1 MAIEIKEI
9 NSHRKLKQFV
19 CFAHKLYRNHPYWV
33 PSLVRGEMTTLSA
46 KSNPA
51 FEHCDT
57 LFLMAYVNGRA
68 VGRIAGI
75 INHHYNK
82 QWNKK
87 DARFCWFDTIDDP
100 DVSKSLFLRIEEW
113 ASDLGME
120 RIVGPMGFTTF
131 ERQGMLVYGFEEMPT
146 FAGCYNYPYYS
157 EHLKQLGFEREI
169 QYVEYELVV
178 PKEVPAKIVN
188 ISKLIQERYGV
199 HVVETKK
206 TRDMLPYATQVFR
219 VINASYKPLYGFSTL
234 SEKQIAYFV
243 KRYFN
248 FIKPEY
254 VSAVVDLEDQV
265 LGFQISMPS
274 LSRALMKARGRLF
287 PFGWY
292 HLWKAMR
299 NPERLDTLLTGV
311 LPEYQRKGINAV
323 FMTHLTQAAINHGI
337 KYAESNGELAENI
350 KVQNTWRYFERRQ
363 HRRSQI
369 YARNIS

>member
-1 MAIEIKEI
+1 MSIEIREVD
-9 NSHRKLKQFV
+9 SRRKLKQFV
-19 CFAHKLYRNHPYWV
+19 LFAHKLYKNHPFWV
-33 PSLVRGEMTTLSA
+33 PSLLSGEMTTLSP

-57 LFLMAYVNGRA
+57 LFLMAFEGGRM

-75 INHHYNK
+75 INHQYIK

-100 DVSKSLFLRIEEW
+100 EVSRSLFERIEKW
-113 ASDLGME
+113 AADKGME
-120 RIVGPMGFTTF
+120 RVVGPMGLTTF
-131 ERQGMLVYGFEEMPT
+131 ERQGILVSGFEEMPT

-157 EHLKQLGFEREI
+157 DHLKTLGFEREI
-169 QYVEYELVV
+169 QYVEYELIV
-178 PKEVPAKIVN
+178 PKEVPAKILN
-188 ISKLIQERYGV
+188 ISKLIQERYGL
-199 HVVETKK
+199 HIAEAKR
-206 TRDMLPYATQVFR
+206 TRDMLPYANQVFR
-219 VINASYKPLYGFSTL
+219 VINASYKPLYGFTAL
-234 SEKQIAYFV
+234 NDKQVAYFV
-243 KRYFN
+243 KRF
-248 FIKPEY
+248 FSFMKPDF
-254 VSAVVDLEDQV
+254 VSAVLDRQNQV

-274 LSRALMKARGRLF
+274 LSKALQKAKGRLL

-299 NPERLDTLLTGV
+299 KPQRLDTLLTGV
-311 LPEYQRKGINAV
+311 LPEYQGRGINAV
-323 FMTHLTQAAINHGI
+323 FMTHLTQAAIRHGI

-369 YARNIS
+369 FAKNIS

>member
-1 MAIEIKEI
+1 MAIEIREVDNRK
-9 NSHRKLKQFV
+9 KLKQFV
-19 CFAHKLYRNHPYWV
+19 CFAHKLYKNHPYWV
-33 PSLVRGEMTTLSA
+33 PSLLKAEMATLSS

-57 LFLMAYVNGRA
+57 LFLMAYKNGKA

-75 INHHYNK
+75 INYRYIE

-100 DVSKSLFLRIEEW
+100 QVSRSLFDRIEEW
-113 ASDLGME
+113 AAEKRME
-120 RIVGPMGFTTF
+120 RVVGPMGFTTF
-131 ERQGMLVYGFEEMPT
+131 ERQGMLVSGYEEMPT

-157 EHLKQLGFEREI
+157 DHMKQMGFEREI

-178 PKEVPAKIVN
+178 PREVPAKIVN
-188 ISKLIQERYGV
+188 ISKLIQKRYGL
-199 HVVETKK
+199 HVLEAKK
-206 TRDMLPYATQVFR
+206 NRDMLPYADPVFR
-219 VINASYKPLYGFSTL
+219 VINASYKPLYGFTTL
-234 SEKQIAYFV
+234 TDKQINYFV
-243 KRYFN
+243 KRFFA
-248 FIKPEY
+248 FIKSDY
-254 VSAVVDLEDQV
+254 VSAVIDGHDNV

-274 LSRALMKARGRLF
+274 LSKALQRAKGRLL

-292 HLWKAMR
+292 HLRLAMR
-299 NPERLDTLLTGV
+299 NPERIDTLLTGV
-311 LPEYQRKGINAV
+311 IPEYQNKGVNAV
-323 FMTHLTQAAINHGI
+323 FMTHLTQAAINTGI
-337 KYAESNGELAENI
+337 KYAESNGELMENI

>member
-1 MAIEIKEI
+1 MSIEIREV
-9 NSHRKLKQFV
+9 NSRKKLKQFV
-19 CFAHKLYRNHPYWV
+19 CFAHKLYKNHPYWV
-33 PSLVRGEMTTLSA
+33 PSLLSGEMSTLSP

-57 LFLMAYVNGRA
+57 LFLMAFEGERM

-75 INHHYNK
+75 INHHYLE

-100 DVSKSLFLRIEEW
+100 EVSRSLFERIERW
-113 ASDLGME
+113 AADKGME
-120 RIVGPMGFTTF
+120 RVVGPMGFTTF
-131 ERQGMLVYGFEEMPT
+131 ERQGILISGFEELPT
-146 FAGCYNYPYYS
+146 FAGCYNFPYYS
-157 EHLKQLGFEREI
+157 EHLKLLGFEREI

-188 ISKLIQERYGV
+188 ISKLIQERYGLRIL
-199 HVVETKK
+199 EAKK
-206 TRDMLPYATQVFR
+206 TRDMLPYASQVFR
-219 VINASYKPLYGFSTL
+219 VINASYKPLYGFTVL

-243 KRYFN
+243 KRFFS
-248 FIKPEY
+248 FIRPDF
-254 VSAVVDLEDQV
+254 VSAVLDQQDQV

-274 LSRALMKARGRLF
+274 LSKALQKARGKLF

-292 HLWKAMR
+292 YLWKAMR
-299 NPERLDTLLTGV
+299 KPERLDTLLTGV
-311 LPEYQRKGINAV
+311 LPEFQQRGINAV
-323 FMTHLTQAAINHGI
+323 FMTHLTQAAIRNGI

-369 YARNIS
+369 FAKNIS